1 MNIIRYIICFLL
13 IQSHGLFSQD
23 YSSIR
28 KKTRLAIFSI
38 LDKTN
43 QNYSDGSE
51 LNLDKRLYDK
61 LESELVKSEK
71 FILVDRNKIESIM
84 QEQSIQQTGII
95 SDQSATTLGKLL
107 GVQLAIFGSLN
118 DIFQESDWVT
128 NEGKVSLDAGLK
140 IIDIKTGEIVLA
152 ENELVSVV
160 LSQNPGDEFSR
171 SGVSNVVLKT
181 AEIFTQKILLEGNKI
196 PWEARITNVLPGG
209 KVVLNA
215 GMADGIKIGLVFH
228 IYSLGDEIVDPSTGL
243 SFGFVESYSGE
254 IIVLKNDLG
263 GGKASLCEVTA
274 SETTINNSDVVKIP
288 ENVAVPIYRFYH
300 KKNKVFYTPLA
311 FQGNTRLK
319 KISKTSY
326 DVVFNGTL
334 DRSRRLTAKTH
345 RRDIILGL
353 LEKGLSVINYNGR
366 ADKKYEHELLND
378 LKKYKN
384 FKVVNKFGKPHHYNA
399 GIFSLHLPFHELGSI
414 EQIHSNW
421 GMNRKEL
428 EDTNWLLNWDT
439 FRCIGAKANIIT
451 FDCPEVRKIGLNES
465 NCNFYKNDPENIEG
479 IVNEVSNIVKGKNIK
494 QIDKETWEK
503 NTYLMRWNFILNQ
516 ITKFKDVSKLNG

>member
-61 LESELVKSEK
+61 LESELVNSEK

-95 SDQSATTLGKLL
+95 SDQSATSLGKLL

-118 DIFQESDWVT
+118 DIFQEADWVT

-274 SETTINNSDVVKIP
+274 SENTINNSDVVKIP

-300 KKNKVFYTPLA
+300 KKNKDHFYTKNSTPKGDWIP
-311 FQGNTRLK
+311 QGIEFYAYAKSKEGTVPIYRYYHK
-319 KISKTSY
+319 KNKDHFYSKNAQPKGNWIHQGIEFYAYAATK
-326 DVVFNGTL
+326 DGTVPIY
-334 DRSRRLTAKTH
+334 RFYH
-345 RRDIILGL
+345 
-353 LEKGLSVINYNGR
+353 
-366 ADKKYEHELLND
+366 KKNKDHFYS
-378 LKKYKN
+378 KN
-384 FKVVNKFGKPHHYNA
+384 
-399 GIFSLHLPFHELGSI
+399 
-414 EQIHSNW
+414 
-421 GMNRKEL
+421 
-428 EDTNWLLNWDT
+428 
-439 FRCIGAKANIIT
+439 AN
-451 FDCPEVRKIGLNES
+451 P
-465 NCNFYKNDPENIEG
+465 
-479 IVNEVSNIVKGKNIK
+479 KGK
-494 QIDKETWEK
+494 
-503 NTYLMRWNFILNQ
+503 WNAQGIEFYALPP
-516 ITKFKDVSKLNG
+516 K